1 LLCTL
6 SLELLF
12 DIKIQHLFEFVKM
25 VFEHFFEFF
34 CHLDET
40 GAEMGGKSPENALD
54 GKEMV

>member
-1 LLCTL
+1 M
-6 SLELLF
+6 
-12 DIKIQHLFEFVKM
+12 FEFVKM